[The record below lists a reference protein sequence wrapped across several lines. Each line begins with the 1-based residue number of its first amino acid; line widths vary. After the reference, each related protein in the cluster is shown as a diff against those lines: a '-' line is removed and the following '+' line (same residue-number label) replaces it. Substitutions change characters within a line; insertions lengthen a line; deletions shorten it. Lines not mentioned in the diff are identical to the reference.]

1 MEATDA
7 SRMVCVVVVSYQE
20 YSLTLTHTVVDDCT
34 TYVGKSGL
42 AAPPEGYFRVR
53 GKNAG
58 RARPDPLQYT
68 TYPGAQT
75 TLHPHYQSRP
85 SSLSA
90 MLCSPPRTPF
100 EATSTPGLRGS
111 RQRAPNRTRASHTGR
126 HTPCHTARH
135 TARHRKSR
143 TPRRTPTPGPPH
155 LSAPPRSAA
164 AAAAASRCRACPRRQ
179 IPVARSPRYWRSA
192 AAALAFPARPHE
204 RVVIGHP
211 HYSEISCVLTVIGVC
226 VLKSARPSAT
236 FLQSSGVD
244 TLIET
249 E

>member
-1 MEATDA
+1 MRVDW
-7 SRMVCVVVVSYQE
+7 CVSSWFRIKNTHSH
-20 YSLTLTHTVVDDCT
+20 SLTLWLMTALRMWA
-34 TYVGKSGL
+34 K
-42 AAPPEGYFRVR
+42 AASRPPPR
-53 GKNAG
+53 GTFGFGG
-58 RARPDPLQYT
+58 RMLDEPDPLQYT

-75 TLHPHYQSRP
+75 TLQPHYQSRP

-164 AAAAASRCRACPRRQ
+164 AAAASRCRACPRRQ